1 MTERAASND
10 PNPGDALADVS
21 TETTPSRRGVRRW
34 WLGAVVIVAVAAFAV
49 TRSSSSSS
57 SDSAD
62 TGPVSS
68 VVKGAIDKA
77 IEDLQS
83 QPARSAE
90 VYNAILPS
98 IVVIQTDLA
107 SRGTGNGSGLGTG
120 VIINNQGSILTA
132 LHVVEKAK
140 TIRVSF
146 ADGTETPAT
155 VESSDPE
162 NDIAVLST
170 ERLPDVLVPAVLGG
184 GLRVG
189 DETFA
194 VGHPLGLVGSISAGV
209 ISGLDRSLTRDN
221 GAPLKG
227 LIQFDAAVNPGN
239 SGGPLLN
246 RNGQVVGIV
255 TALANPARDGY
266 FMGIGFAVPI
276 GTAGGAAGAP
286 RK

>member
-10 PNPGDALADVS
+10 PKPGDALADVS
-21 TETTPSRRGVRRW
+21 TKTTSSRRGGRRW
-34 WLGAVVIVAVAAFAV
+34 WLGAVVIVAVAAFAI
-49 TRSSSSSS
+49 TRSSSSSE

-62 TGPVSS
+62 AGPVSS

-107 SRGTGNGSGLGTG
+107 SKGTGNGSGLGTG

-132 LHVVEKAK
+132 LHVVEKAT

-155 VESSDPE
+155 VESSDPD
-162 NDIAVLST
+162 NDIAVLRT

-184 GLRVG
+184 GLHVG

-255 TALANPARDGY
+255 TSLANPARDGY

-276 GTAGGAAGAP
+276 GTAGGGAGAP

>member
-1 MTERAASND
+1 MTERAAPHD
-10 PNPGDALADVS
+10 PATDDALSDVS
-21 TETTPSRRGVRRW
+21 TESARPRRW
-34 WLGAVVIVAVAAFAV
+34 TRLGWLGALVIVAVAAFAM
-49 TRSSSSSS
+49 TRDSS
-57 SDSAD
+57 SDESDESA
-62 TGPVSS
+62 PVASM
-68 VVKGAIDKA
+68 VRAAIDQA

-83 QPARSAE
+83 APARSAE
-90 VYNAILPS
+90 VYNVIVPS
-98 IVVIQTDLA
+98 IVVIQTDSPTA
-107 SRGTGNGSGLGTG
+107 TNPGGLGTG
-120 VIINNQGSILTA
+120 VIVSDDGLILTA

-146 ADGTETPAT
+146 ADGTETPAKI
-155 VESSDPE
+155 ESTDPE

-189 DETFA
+189 DETYA
-194 VGHPLGLVGSISAGV
+194 VGHPLGLVSSISAGV
-209 ISGLDRSLTRDN
+209 VSGLDRSLSRDN
-221 GAPLKG
+221 GAPLRG

-255 TALANPARDGY
+255 TALANPAKDGY

-286 RK
+286 SK